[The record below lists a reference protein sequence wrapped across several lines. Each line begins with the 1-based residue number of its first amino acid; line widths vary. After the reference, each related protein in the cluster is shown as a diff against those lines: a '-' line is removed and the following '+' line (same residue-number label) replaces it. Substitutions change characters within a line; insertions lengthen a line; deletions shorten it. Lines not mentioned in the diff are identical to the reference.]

1 MRTNYSGNKR
11 KKEEA
16 RRKKQEEKRNKRLA
30 KSKAMTD
37 QELGVDAQSQE
48 NEAPPEGMIPPDENS
63 QNTY

>member
-16 RRKKQEEKRNKRLA
+16 RRKKQEEKRNRRLA
-30 KSKAMTD
+30 KSKGDVEPDLESMP
-37 QELGVDAQSQE
+37 QPEEGL
-48 NEAPPEGMIPPDENS
+48 NPPENTS

>member
-16 RRKKQEEKRNKRLA
+16 RRKKQEEKRNRRLA
-30 KSKAMTD
+30 KSKVMTD
-37 QELGVDAQSQE
+37 QELGVDGQPRE
-48 NEAPPEGMIPPDENS
+48 NEAPEEGMIPPEGSS